1 MSRAPVFAI
10 ATTSS
15 ISMALLFA
23 PMASAAVPAQAG
35 GNQSPQQL
43 AAQAEQGLRN
53 ATSVRLVYSDRSS
66 AATSSNRL
74 PTAMNLALNR
84 AGDCTG
90 TMTLGGHGGTVEIV
104 KRASDVW
111 LKPDAAYWKGQYP
124 GRKGTDL
131 ATTFAGRYIHGST
144 SSNLLRGIAN
154 TCDLRQ
160 LQQVAATPVPSS
172 VREGLATTLAG
183 TRVVPLTYQVNG
195 LTSTL
200 YVTTDKAHHLYR
212 AAQKGPGTD
221 LSLTFTEYNKP
232 VALKIPPANR
242 TVDISRVPQPQQT

>member
-1 MSRAPVFAI
+1 MFRAPGFAI
-10 ATTSS
+10 ATTSAA
-15 ISMALLFA
+15 SMALLLA
-23 PMASAAVPAQAG
+23 PLASAAVPARTG
-35 GNQSPQQL
+35 GDQSPQQL

-53 ATSVRLVYSDRSS
+53 ATSVRLVYVDRSA

-74 PTAMNLALNR
+74 PTAMNLALDR

-90 TMTLGGHGGTVEIV
+90 TMTLGGHGGTVGIV

-111 LKPDAAYWKGQYP
+111 LKPDASYWKAQYP
-124 GRKGTDL
+124 GRRGADL
-131 ATTFAGRYIHGST
+131 AGTFADRYIHGST
-144 SSNLLRGIAN
+144 TSNLLKGIAN

-172 VREGLATTLAG
+172 VRAGLATTLNG

-200 YVTTDKAHHLYR
+200 YVTADKAHHLYR

-221 LSLTFTEYNKP
+221 LSLTFTDYDRP
-232 VALKIPPANR
+232 VTLKIPPANR
-242 TVDISRVPQPQQT
+242 TVDISRVPQPPRT